1 MEGFPTPHYGYFS
14 TDYYLKIIKAF
25 LAIGDDKDAQ
35 ILTEAGK
42 IDSYYQ
48 KLLDNTDNN
57 DERCRIYNEFS
68 AKLDQL
74 EQELYLHT
82 DFDMW
87 ELLCILEHK
96 VQECINQAN
105 LNRLCR

>member
-1 MEGFPTPHYGYFS
+1 M
-14 TDYYLKIIKAF
+14 LKT
-25 LAIGDDKDAQ
+25 L
-35 ILTEAGK
+35 LTEAGK

-57 DERCRIYNEFS
+57 DERCRIYYEFS